1 MAILRLFGLRL
12 PLVDRGVLEVG
23 KPIAAGV
30 TVGDWNTTIV
40 RNTGVLTI
48 SAWLNLYGDFTL
60 AVHLELTAESD
71 ASGNWSVRTGLHPQ
85 RNAFV
90 PVFRLYRGAEP
101 YPGTINPGGNP
112 PLAFEAG
119 PYQVYRSRFA
129 KSSVFADD
137 GFWISFGSGGGI
149 SNDILNGEA
158 LPFTLRPGSGGVRVD
173 LSSLSVDLSAQFL
186 ECETR
191 AQLTAGNPAANV
203 SFFTRNW
210 VSQPTQ
216 IALGS
221 GSYTSEMVYAPVGR
235 NQQLPVSVDLLD
247 RSGQPSANNPLL
259 PAQALTGA
267 LRLLCT
273 RMPNQHPIQIDGA
286 WMEPLQGGNVELSAN
301 FLAHPGGSA
310 SRWSLSDRVPLHV
323 RTGHVGA
330 PSTFVIAPIANGLPA
345 KCVTSAASLHG
356 PITAAEFQLSG
367 DAKLQCTEREAQANV
382 AAHIN
387 PAIASE
393 ISAPF
398 LTEERSFR
406 VVHAKPGQTYRSANN
421 VAQADIVTYGFPG
434 TRLGIPLTP
443 DSQLALYPALRARTY
458 AELNTLAASSRPIPL
473 QEATH
478 ETLLVEGSPAGK
490 NQTLTINRLFGGA
503 VPTFAKGLVV
513 SSGAALRLEQH
524 TVRRSYGAISVD
536 HPVSPENALDYVL
549 LFENDV
555 VLTGSFKFRPAPEI
569 DEIVLAGKPPE
580 GVGSNN
586 KLLGVLKLSTA
597 YRLEEILAREQ
608 TRIAQQAGNWD
619 WRSFLQTTLTDTAI
633 KSSGWLGMLLFEI
646 PIDIAR
652 FTVLNSMVPNTLKL
666 SYLALTPQKN
676 GAEFSV
682 GARVRLDPPIPN
694 PDAYLEGQEVRFRL
708 RILDMIWRDSNLVT
722 FRTEA
727 TLAIQSIFG
736 VTNANPQPEVRIV
749 GSYDQPSNTFRF
761 LGELPY
767 EQPIFPA
774 QASFGPI
781 KQVYV
786 RSAEIIESHGA
797 ARIHLDGRV
806 ETKPFTMAG
815 INWFQGGS
823 SPDLSFRRLGLVL
836 PSAQDLN
843 WRWLRIDY
851 PSMRLNIDGPQFR
864 LLDILEL
871 KIAGLGVDWPNL
883 DVPHIPWGELADIWQ
898 GARFDKNLPAFNL
911 KLRLELMRLPEL
923 VARSLERLRF
933 DFTLGFNLSPWD
945 ESKLKVA
952 LTAVDFKKLNLELLR
967 FLTIK
972 ADDVDLTSQVI
983 STAQGSQAVPR
994 LDLINV
1000 SVAILDYTVIQ
1011 SLDAVIYSLPDGRTC
1026 FACRIKQPA
1035 KTGLLNIDWVLIG
1048 QNIMIPSGLAEDLL
1062 SIKPATNNAAL
1073 AASINTVWDDGA
1085 SNNGFLPL
1093 ADHSGRGEWIFGAGF
1108 DLFSDFVVGKF
1119 LFQDHTYYGLALDGT
1134 WLRDWFG
1141 WDFAIS
1147 VLYVRGERPEED
1159 RFVVSMR
1166 IPSVTLPAFH
1176 FFGGVIG
1183 VDVDLRGRFLLDIG
1197 FPWMRSNGSR
1207 DWDRMFGAIV
1217 TPFQGTGGA
1226 YIANGLSKAG
1236 LPNGVVLMAGGVAV
1250 QFGLGGAFGGG
1261 AFRVWAT
1268 AGFYF
1273 ITEGEFYLQ
1282 NKQLIGADL
1291 AGSAGIL
1298 VRAGA
1303 ELNWWIISVRIELT
1317 ISAECRIV
1325 ARWGMTYS
1333 AIARAQ
1339 PLALAATG
1347 IKMEVSFVLYAS
1359 AEASACIGG
1368 GWFKICKGISVTVP
1382 LRYDCHLTLA

>member
-1 MAILRLFGLRL
+1 MAVLRLFGLRL
-12 PLVDRGVLEVG
+12 PLLDRGVLEVG
-23 KPIAAGV
+23 KPIGSGV
-30 TVGDWNTTIV
+30 TVGYWNTTLV
-40 RNTGVLTI
+40 RNTGVLTL
-48 SAWLNLYGDFTL
+48 SAWLNLDGDFTL
-60 AVHLELTAESD
+60 AVQLELAAEKDS
-71 ASGNWSVRTGLHPQ
+71 SGNWSIRNGPQPQ
-85 RNAFV
+85 RHAFV
-90 PVFRLYRGAEP
+90 PVFRLFRGKEP
-101 YPGTINPGGNP
+101 YPNTMDPGGNP
-112 PLAFEAG
+112 PLAFEVG
-119 PYQVYRSRFA
+119 PYQMYRSSFA
-129 KSSVFADD
+129 NSSIFADD
-137 GFWISFGSGGGI
+137 GFWVSLGSKGGVA
-149 SNDILNGEA
+149 DEILDGSE

-173 LSSLSVDLSAQFL
+173 LSSLSVDIGLEFL

-191 AQLTAGNPAANV
+191 AKFAVQNPASNV
-203 SFFTRNW
+203 SFFRRDW
-210 VSQPTQ
+210 ISQPTQ
-216 IALGS
+216 IALRG
-221 GSYTSEMVYAPVGR
+221 GGYTSEVVYSPVGR

-247 RSGQPSANNPLL
+247 REQPPSVDNPLL

-273 RMPNQHPIQIDGA
+273 RLPHPIQIDQA
-286 WMEPLQGGNVELSAN
+286 WIEPLQGGVVELSAN
-301 FLAHPGGSA
+301 FLALPGGAA

-323 RTGHVGA
+323 RTGNTDA
-330 PSTFVIAPIANGLPA
+330 PSTFLIAPIANGLPA
-345 KCVTSAASLHG
+345 KCVTSAVSLHG

-367 DAKLQCTEREAQANV
+367 DAKLQCTQSEVQGNV
-382 AAHIN
+382 APHVN
-387 PAIASE
+387 PSIASE

-398 LTEERSFR
+398 LTEERSCR

-421 VAQADIVTYGFPG
+421 LAQADIITFSFPG

-443 DSQLALYPALRARTY
+443 DAQLALYPVLRAKTY
-458 AELNTLAASSRPIPL
+458 AELDTLAASLKPIPL
-473 QEATH
+473 QDATH
-478 ETLLVEGSPAGK
+478 ETLLLEGSPLGTD
-490 NQTLTINRLFGGA
+490 QTVAINRLFGGA
-503 VPTFAKGLVV
+503 TPTFAKGLAV
-513 SSGAALRLEQH
+513 SRGAALRLEAH
-524 TVRRSYGAISVD
+524 TVRRSYGDISVD
-536 HPVSPENALDYVL
+536 HPVSPDNSLDYVL

-555 VLTGSFKFRPAPEI
+555 VLDGSFNFPPAPAINEI
-569 DEIVLAGKPPE
+569 ILADKQPE

-597 YRLEEILAREQ
+597 YTLEEILAREQ

-619 WRSFLQTTLTDTAI
+619 WRSFLRTTLTDNALKTR
-633 KSSGWLGMLLFEI
+633 GWLGMLLFEI
-646 PIDIAR
+646 PIDISR

-676 GAEFSV
+676 GAQFSV
-682 GARVRLDPPIPN
+682 GARVRLDPPRPD

-708 RILDMIWRDSNLVT
+708 RLLDMIWRDSNLVT

-736 VTNANPQPEVRIV
+736 VTNADPQPEVRIV
-749 GSYDQPSNTFRF
+749 GSYDQPVNTFRF

-767 EQPIFPA
+767 EQPIFPS
-774 QASFGPI
+774 QTSFGPI

-786 RSAEIIESHGA
+786 RSAEIIESHGV
-797 ARIHLDGRV
+797 ARIHLDGRI

-815 INWFQGGS
+815 IDWFQGGS

-836 PSAQDLN
+836 PSSQDLN
-843 WRWLRIDY
+843 WRWLSIDY

-871 KIAGLGVDWPNL
+871 KIAGLGVDWPSI
-883 DVPHIPWGELADIWQ
+883 DVPHIRWGELADVWE
-898 GARFDKNLPAFNL
+898 GANFDANLPAFNL

-933 DFTLGFNLSPWD
+933 DFTLGFNLNPWD
-945 ESKLKVA
+945 ESKLRVA
-952 LTAVDFKKLNLELLR
+952 LAAVDFKKLNLELLR

-972 ADDVDLTSQVI
+972 ADDVDLNSQVVDI
-983 STAQGSQAVPR
+983 GRGAQTVPR
-994 LDLINV
+994 LDFVNV

-1011 SLDAVIYSLPDGRTC
+1011 SLDAVLYSLPDGRTC
-1026 FACRIKQPA
+1026 FVCRIRQPA
-1035 KTGLLNIDWVLIG
+1035 KTGWLNIDWVLIG
-1048 QNIMIPSGLAEDLL
+1048 QNIMIPTGLAEDLL
-1062 SIKPATNNAAL
+1062 SIKPAANNTTL
-1073 AASINTVWDDGA
+1073 ATSINTVWADGA
-1085 SNNGFLPL
+1085 SHNGFLPL
-1093 ADHSGRGEWIFGAGF
+1093 AQDSGRGEWIFGAGF
-1108 DLFSDFVVGKF
+1108 DFFGGFVGGKF

-1147 VLYVRGERPEED
+1147 ILYVRGERPEED

-1183 VDVDLRGRFLLDIG
+1183 VDVDMRGHFLLDIG

-1217 TPFQGTGGA
+1217 FPFQGTGGA
-1226 YIANGLSKAG
+1226 YIANGLSRMG
-1236 LPNGVVLMAGGVAV
+1236 LPNGVLLMAGGVAV

-1273 ITEGEFYLQ
+1273 IAEGEFYLQ
-1282 NKQLIGADL
+1282 NQQLIGADL

-1303 ELNWWIISVRIELT
+1303 ELNWWIISVKVELT

-1325 ARWGMTYS
+1325 ASWGTTYT

-1339 PLALAATG
+1339 PLALATPG
-1347 IKMEVSFVLYAS
+1347 ITMEVSFLLYAS

-1368 GWFKICKGISVTVP
+1368 GWFKVCKGISVKVP
-1382 LRYDCHLTLA
+1382 LRYDCRLTMA